1 METRSKNVISSVEEA
16 ATRERILRCQRTDP
30 TENYSRIRSRDRDFF
45 VRKEKP
51 LPFEETRTK
60 IRVSKERQPIF
71 IEIVDWENSSDL
83 SCRKRRAR

>member
-51 LPFEETRTK
+51 LPFEKTRTEDTRIK
-60 IRVSKERQPIF
+60 GETTDFYRNR
-71 IEIVDWENSSDL
+71 WENSPSP
-83 SCRKRRAR
+83 

>member
-16 ATRERILRCQRTDP
+16 ATRERILRCQR

-71 IEIVDWENSSDL
+71 IEIVDWENSPSL
-83 SCRKRRAR
+83 

>member
-1 METRSKNVISSVEEA
+1 MEGGKDGMETRSKNVISSVEEA

-51 LPFEETRTK
+51 LPFEKTRTEDTRIK
-60 IRVSKERQPIF
+60 GETTDF
-71 IEIVDWENSSDL
+71 Y
-83 SCRKRRAR
+83 

>member
-51 LPFEETRTK
+51 LPFEETRTEDTRIK
-60 IRVSKERQPIF
+60 GETTDFYRNR
-71 IEIVDWENSSDL
+71 
-83 SCRKRRAR
+83 